1 MIKEKAGRLR
11 SRCELW
17 RPGNSFNLP
26 NSFHS
31 DLYYSFPE
39 TPWIVTSSSSPLDQR
54 HVWQWLVPW
63 LVGNIV
69 VACLGNG
76 DLFKEAQGFGEF
88 SSLLGFSSLFYDG
101 IRPHSWGIAQE
112 AMFKSCRDNW
122 CLGNTRL
129 LTPCILHTSNGS
141 SASVTISPGHTN
153 AGSSFSI
160 VVREVPLSTSKCI
173 LRLNPYSGYE

>member
-31 DLYYSFPE
+31 DLYYSFLE
-39 TPWIVTSSSSPLDQR
+39 TPWIAISSSSSPLDQQ

-63 LVGNIV
+63 LVGYLV

-76 DLFKEAQGFGEF
+76 DLLKEAREFG
-88 SSLLGFSSLFYDG
+88 GFSSLFLASLFYGG
-101 IRPHSWGIAQE
+101 ISPHSWGIAQE
-112 AMFKSCRDNW
+112 AMYKSCQDSR
-122 CLGNTRL
+122 CLDNTRL
-129 LTPCILHTSNGS
+129 LTACLLHLVVHPHQCPFLLATQMQ
-141 SASVTISPGHTN
+141 ALLSV
-153 AGSSFSI
+153 
-160 VVREVPLSTSKCI
+160 
-173 LRLNPYSGYE
+173 